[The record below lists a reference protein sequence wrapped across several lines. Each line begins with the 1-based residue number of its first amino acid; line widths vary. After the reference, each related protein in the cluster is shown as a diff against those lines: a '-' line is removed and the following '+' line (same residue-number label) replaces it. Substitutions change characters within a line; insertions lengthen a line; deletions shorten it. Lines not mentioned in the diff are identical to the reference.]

1 MRRNPMC
8 DEPENTHP
16 EAGQHLEADL
26 QDGITQDPG
35 DLRAE
40 GGKL

>member
-1 MRRNPMC
+1 MT
-8 DEPENTHP
+8 EPENTPP
-16 EAGQHLEADL
+16 EAGRYLEADL

-40 GGKL
+40 EGKL